1 VDHLLCYKTLPV
13 WNAQTLPEAFRRKH
27 NTSEGTWARLTIN
40 KGDLD
45 LALTDQD
52 GNVLETHHCSASRQ
66 PPWLAPQQWHRI
78 ADASDD
84 LECQLSF
91 HCDAA
96 DYFSRKHGLTPTHS
110 EVLEAVAG
118 MPSTQGRALDLGCGR
133 GRNSLYLR
141 LRGFT
146 VDAWDRNEDGL
157 AVLRGLAEAEGLDN
171 IDVQYRDLNHARI
184 DGQYDFILSTV
195 VFMFLQPQA
204 VPGLIAQM
212 QAATLPGGC
221 NLIVAAM
228 STQDCPCPEAFPF
241 TFAEGELSSYYRGW
255 DLLKYN
261 EDFGALHKT
270 DAQGNRVRMRFAT
283 LLARKPE

>member
-1 VDHLLCYKTLPV
+1 MSL
-13 WNAQTLPEAFRRKH
+13 
-27 NTSEGTWARLTIN
+27 
-40 KGDLD
+40 
-45 LALTDQD
+45 
-52 GNVLETHHCSASRQ
+52 
-66 PPWLAPQQWHRI
+66 
-78 ADASDD
+78 
-84 LECQLSF
+84 
-91 HCDAA
+91 
-96 DYFSRKHGLTPTHS
+96 
-110 EVLEAVAG
+110 
-118 MPSTQGRALDLGCGR
+118 TQGRALDLGCGR

-141 LRGFT
+141 LRGFA

-157 AVLRGLAEAEGLDN
+157 EVLRSLAEAEGLDN
-171 IDVQYRDLNHARI
+171 IDVQSKDLNHARI

-212 QAATLPGGC
+212 QAATLPGGY

-228 STQDCPCPEAFPF
+228 STQDCPCP
-241 TFAEGELSSYYRGW
+241 AEDELSSYYQGW